1 MTCVAIKVAGTNSR
15 CIHFLRGFVLKST
28 AGVKRFITSKRV
40 NTFPAGGN
48 EYPKGGNE
56 RIECALL
63 VGMRFVRV
71 IRILR
76 LLKI

>member
-1 MTCVAIKVAGTNSR
+1 M
-15 CIHFLRGFVLKST
+15 
-28 AGVKRFITSKRV
+28 

-76 LLKI
+76 LLKIWTILNISLKCIVWGENFWKGIEIFFDLRNAIQL